1 MSVVS
6 SEVFK
11 LCMNFIM
18 REEIPAADPLSI
30 LKTFTFFK
38 SLSSAPYV
46 INQNTFWLRSLI
58 IDHILLSN
66 LHSLLSFWLQGG

>member
-1 MSVVS
+1 MSIVS

-11 LCMNFIM
+11 MCMNFIL
-18 REEIPAADPLSI
+18 REETPAVDPI
-30 LKTFTFFK
+30 AIFKNFTFFK

-46 INQNTFWLRSLI
+46 INQNTLWLRSLI

-66 LHSLLSFWLQGG
+66 LHSLLSFWLQGR